1 MKSYG
6 FIASSSGWSKG
17 YVTAENEQE
26 AKEKIMCGEYDDIID
41 SGGEEIDDVV
51 ELWECDD

>member
-6 FIASSSGWSKG
+6 FIASSSGWAKG

-26 AKEKIMCGEYDDIID
+26 AKEKIMRGEYDDIID
-41 SGGEEIDDVV
+41 SGDEEIDDVV

>member
-1 MKSYG
+1 MKNYG

-26 AKEKIMCGEYDDIID
+26 AKEKIMRGEYDDIID
-41 SGGEEIDDVV
+41 SGGEEIDDIV
-51 ELWECDD
+51 ELWECGD